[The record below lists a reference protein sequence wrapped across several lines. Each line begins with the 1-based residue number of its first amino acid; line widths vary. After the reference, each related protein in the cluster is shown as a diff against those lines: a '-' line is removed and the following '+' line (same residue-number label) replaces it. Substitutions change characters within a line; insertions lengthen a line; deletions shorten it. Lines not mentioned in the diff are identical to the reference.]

1 MAGAG
6 ASTVHV
12 PPLPKKLRA
21 EPHEEEI
28 GPGKPYADAAAF
40 NADHSRWEQERD
52 ARVQQMAERQRA
64 QKKLHEQTRGERDRS
79 ARQRPADDNVRREQ
93 QRQQQ
98 QSAVR
103 MESLTTPTF
112 KLFFLL
118 ANLTRMVVDESA
130 SGVKERLWSVWE
142 GLLGRRPPSS
152 ATVDYVAIDNPRL
165 TLGDRILDD
174 NLQSSQRVAKLLE
187 AGVDRDD
194 LLRTSKIDFVFIGRP
209 YGESGRG
216 ACVQLYTDNAGSP
229 TRVECYDGQ
238 WVWNG
243 SRHNFTGRGHA
254 KFSDG
259 EYSNGVWFEY
269 RLMQGTRVRNGQ
281 EEVVERSERA
291 KNFIKLGQPAMANFV
306 DLDHKNEEEEMDEW
320 LCTFV
325 FNDDGRILDD
335 CELTDALLLE
345 WRASS
350 EYRDFRAF
358 HEVYTK
364 PLWCVSEELYRTLSE
379 DVIVKNNLT
388 CAGFPQLPYEFA
400 RDALWSHLCD
410 SHSQAQELKAMRAE
424 HERLKYKIPGIE
436 FWEGLYQKRSP
447 ASRRRLYATNY
458 EQLLEG
464 CRLTRD
470 GHDQASELPAMY
482 ASKER
487 LAGQIDRLS
496 EKIADQVRPI
506 WKAMSPFEVLMN
518 APLYKCDTGSNYDE
532 HSLQQFA
539 RQERCSQII
548 KY

>member
-6 ASTVHV
+6 PSTVHV

-52 ARVQQMAERQRA
+52 ARVQRMAERQRA
-64 QKKLHEQTRGERDRS
+64 QKKLHEQERDRS
-79 ARQRPADDNVRREQ
+79 ARQRPADDGMRREQ

-118 ANLTRMVVDESA
+118 ANLTRMVVEESA

-142 GLLGRRPPSS
+142 GLLGRRPPLS

-165 TLGDRILDD
+165 TLGNRILDD

-229 TRVECYDGQ
+229 SRVECYDGQ

-269 RLMQGTRVRNGQ
+269 RLMQGIRVRNGQ

-306 DLDHKNEEEEMDEW
+306 DLDHKNEEEEMEEW

-325 FNDDGRILDD
+325 FNDDGRKLDD

-400 RDALWSHLCD
+400 RDALSNHLRA

-436 FWEGLYQKRSP
+436 FWEGLYQKYSP
-447 ASRRRLYATNY
+447 AERRRLYATNY
-458 EQLLEG
+458 EELLEG
-464 CRLTRD
+464 SRLTRD

-496 EKIADQVRPI
+496 EKIAGQI
-506 WKAMSPFEVLMN
+506 WPQLKAMSPFEVLMN
-518 APLYKCDTGSNYDE
+518 APLYKCDDSNYDE
-532 HSLQQFA
+532 ITLQRFA

-548 KY
+548 YN